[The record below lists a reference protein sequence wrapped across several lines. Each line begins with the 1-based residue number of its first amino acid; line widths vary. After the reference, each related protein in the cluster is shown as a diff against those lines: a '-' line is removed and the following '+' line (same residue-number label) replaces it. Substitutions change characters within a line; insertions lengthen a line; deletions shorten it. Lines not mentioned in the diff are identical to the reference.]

1 MRWPGPERAA
11 LFVAALAIGAAFAPQ
26 AEAACPARLSARVGD
41 TAYSIARACGLN
53 EEALKSANPGI
64 RADGTMQPGTTVRI
78 PRAALPSEL
87 LEIGKPLIRVHP
99 SQVPNIPIPGGS
111 TVILPPEPPPLPRRH
126 VIRPFPPQPGQ
137 IDPLGSLPPL
147 PFN

>member
-1 MRWPGPERAA
+1 MRWSGKEKAA
-11 LFVAALAIGAAFAPQ
+11 LFATAVAIGTAFVAQ

-53 EEALKSANPGI
+53 EEALKSANAGI
-64 RADGTMQPGTTVRI
+64 RADGTVLPGTTVRI
-78 PRAALPSEL
+78 PRPALPSEM
-87 LEIGKPLIRVHP
+87 LEIGKPLIRVQP
-99 SQVPNIPIPGGS
+99 SQVPNVAIPGGS

>member
-1 MRWPGPERAA
+1 MAWTGMDRAV
-11 LFVAALAIGAAFAPQ
+11 LFAATLAIGSAFAPQ

-78 PRAALPSEL
+78 PRPALPSEL
-87 LEIGKPLIRVHP
+87 LEIGRPLIRVQP
-99 SQVPNIPIPGGS
+99 SQVPNVAIPGGS
-111 TVILPPEPPPLPRRH
+111 TVILPPEQPPLPRRH